1 MFAAARTNPAPSSP
15 LVICKGGAPRQQ
27 GREDDANEPTVDQ
40 PPTEPGPAFM
50 HQLTHQGNFL
60 SPDEWPVTGLPDE
73 ERDDIVQVAGDAL
86 SQPADQCCQ
95 AERGKNC
102 WLLPSEENRG
112 NPAWHHQAERDDCRY
127 AVILCHIQHLTVATT
142 KHAPEVIGKEP
153 GGC

>member
-1 MFAAARTNPAPSSP
+1 
-15 LVICKGGAPRQQ
+15 
-27 GREDDANEPTVDQ
+27 
-40 PPTEPGPAFM
+40 M

-73 ERDDIVQVAGDAL
+73 ERDDLVQVAGDAL

-142 KHAPEVIGKEP
+142 KHAPEVIGKKP
-153 GGC
+153 GGCNEDASCKQDQGQPGKEEAQSQPHDASLQEHEDHSPQAIIMSMRQRE